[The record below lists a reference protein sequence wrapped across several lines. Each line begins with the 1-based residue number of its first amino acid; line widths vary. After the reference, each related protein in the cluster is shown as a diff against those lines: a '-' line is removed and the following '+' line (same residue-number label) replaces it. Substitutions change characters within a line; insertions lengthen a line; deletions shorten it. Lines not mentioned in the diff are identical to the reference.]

1 MNGYITSDLQSRAVI
16 ISSKETIIIVKDNN
30 LNNNTQNSAIEWTQD
45 NKNRKFKKEI
55 QQAN

>member
-45 NKNRKFKKEI
+45 NKNRKF
-55 QQAN
+55 